1 MLERPTNPLLQAVYL
16 VVGALLLIGALVMGA
31 VILAF
36 VLGFALV
43 FGIVFWI
50 RLWWLRR
57 KLMRGSGAA
66 ARRVDRAQEGDLI
79 EVEYTVVEERDPRD
93 ARDRRDRDAQ
103 AARDRHGPGAH
114 DARDRRD

>member
-36 VLGFALV
+36 VLGFVLV
-43 FGIVFWI
+43 FGVVFWI

-66 ARRVDRAQEGDLI
+66 NRRVDRAQEGDLI

-93 ARDRRDRDAQ
+93 ARDRDRGAQAANDRRVRDAQ
-103 AARDRHGPGAH
+103 
-114 DARDRRD
+114 DARDGCD